1 MKITQGLDGIWRRE
15 LLKPWLKPWE
25 SKGPGSDAEENIITE
40 SLEDETYSKIRIR
53 NGD

>member
-15 LLKPWLKPWE
+15 LLKPWL
-25 SKGPGSDAEENIITE
+25 GSDAEENIVSA
-40 SLEDETYSKIRIR
+40 SLEYEIYSKIRIR